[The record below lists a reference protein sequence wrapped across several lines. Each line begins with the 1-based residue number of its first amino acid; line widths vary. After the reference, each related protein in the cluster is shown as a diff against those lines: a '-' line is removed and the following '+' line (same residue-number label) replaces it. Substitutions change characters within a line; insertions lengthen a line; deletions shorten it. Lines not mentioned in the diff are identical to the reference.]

1 MTIVETSITINKPVD
16 KVYAFLTD
24 LENQKKLSEYV
35 TGIEVAGPLKVGTRY
50 KVQTTSYG
58 RTIETTNEVVALEP
72 NKKFGV
78 KTLAA
83 PPASDVT
90 STYLLEKDGSGTK
103 LTIQMDAV
111 IMAPGMEDMVKN
123 QLKTG
128 LDSTLAA
135 TKKAIES

>member
-1 MTIVETSITINKPVD
+1 MTIVEASINIAKPVE
-16 KVYAFLTD
+16 KVYEFVTD

-35 TGIEVAGPLKVGTRY
+35 TGIEWSAPLKVGSRY
-50 KVQTTSYG
+50 KIQTTAYG
-58 RTIETTNEVVALEP
+58 RTIETTNEVTALEP

-83 PPASDVT
+83 PPASDVNNV
-90 STYLLEKDGSGTK
+90 YLFEKDGGGTK

-111 IMAPGMEDMVKN
+111 IMAPGMEQMVIT

-128 LDSTLAA
+128 LDGSLAA
-135 TKKAIES
+135 FKKAIEG

>member
-1 MTIVETSITINKPVD
+1 MTVVETSITINKPVD
-16 KVYAFLTD
+16 KVFAFITD
-24 LENQKKLSEYV
+24 LENQKKLSEYI
-35 TGIEVAGPLKVGTRY
+35 TGVEVAGPLKVGTRY
-50 KVQTTSYG
+50 KIQTTSYG
-58 RTIETTNEVVALEP
+58 RTIETTNEVVALEK
-72 NKKFGV
+72 NKTFGV

-90 STYLLEKDGSGTK
+90 STYLLDADGKGTK

-111 IMAPGMEDMVKN
+111 IMAPGMEEMVKN

-135 TKKAIES
+135 TKKAIEG